1 LFARASGTGWPGC
14 GFSPCRPR
22 GSSPATGSPAVTP
35 DSAPAPRT
43 CLLHSTLS
51 DEIAGNKNTTRRTNP
66 SDTCLHTQLPM
77 GAEHQLIDGKDN
89 SDPPPLLAG
98 LGPPS
103 PHPQAGRPVN
113 DAAGFT

>member
-1 LFARASGTGWPGC
+1 
-14 GFSPCRPR
+14 SPCRPR

-89 SDPPPLLAG
+89 SDPPYQGELRSERACG
-98 LGPPS
+98 DTHIFDETPP
-103 PHPQAGRPVN
+103 
-113 DAAGFT
+113 